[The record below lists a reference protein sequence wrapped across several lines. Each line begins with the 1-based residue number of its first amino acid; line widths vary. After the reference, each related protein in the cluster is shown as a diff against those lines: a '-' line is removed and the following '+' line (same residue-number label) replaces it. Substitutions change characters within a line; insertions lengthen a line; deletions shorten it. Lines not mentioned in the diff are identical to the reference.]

1 MNEIQVLTYNI
12 HKGYS
17 RRSGPTV
24 EALRAELRRH
34 ASDLVLLQ
42 EVQGL
47 SHSRARQYHDWPVAP
62 QYEYLA
68 DSLWPEF
75 AYGRN
80 AVYDDGHHGNAIL
93 SRFPIVRWANADL
106 SQSRLEQRGLL
117 HCEIAVPGW
126 PLPLHCINVH
136 LGLLAVWRRQ
146 QLAQLRDHI
155 KRLVPAAAPLILAGD
170 FNDWAD
176 RARRVL
182 GRDLGLQ
189 EVFEET
195 AGQPALSFPARWPLL
210 RLDRIYVRGLRV
222 RSTQIHRGRC
232 SDHLALSAWLGR
244 A

>member
-1 MNEIQVLTYNI
+1 MDEIHVLTYNI

-17 RRSGPTV
+17 RAGSTV
-24 EALRAELRRH
+24 AALREELRRH

-47 SHSRARQYHDWPVAP
+47 SHSRARQYRDWPVAP

-75 AYGRN
+75 AYGHN

-117 HCEIAVPGW
+117 HCEIAIPGW
-126 PLPLHCINVH
+126 PVPVHCINVH
-136 LGLLAVWRRQ
+136 LGLLAIWRRR
-146 QLAQLRDHI
+146 QLAQLHDHI
-155 KRLVPAAAPLILAGD
+155 ERLVPDASPLILAGD
-170 FNDWAD
+170 FNDWTD
-176 RARRVL
+176 RARRVM
-182 GRDLGLQ
+182 GRILGLE
-189 EVFEET
+189 EVFEQT
-195 AGQPALSFPARWPLL
+195 GGRPALSFPARWPLL
-210 RLDRIYVRGLRV
+210 PLDRIYVRGLHV
-222 RSTQIHRGRC
+222 RATQIHRARC